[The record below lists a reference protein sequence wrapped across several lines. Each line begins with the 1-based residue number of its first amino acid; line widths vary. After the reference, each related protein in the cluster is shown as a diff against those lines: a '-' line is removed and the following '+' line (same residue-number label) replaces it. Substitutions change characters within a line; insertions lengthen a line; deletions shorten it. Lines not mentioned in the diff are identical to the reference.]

1 MMSEKIISVFGVIFV
16 TSYVAKSFGPTV
28 FGQMAFSTSLFAMVQ
43 TVAIFGTETIL
54 FKRVSKNASKGLRLM
69 TIARTMRMV
78 LLLVTSVPVLIWV
91 WYNMQENFLAFA
103 LASFVASVF
112 VTQDTFSVYNN
123 ARLASRLN
131 TIANAVGM
139 LLSFGISFT
148 VAWLRL
154 NPLWLTLSIVAVTL
168 VPYLIKR
175 HNFYQDHQDQM
186 PPREKRTAYLRYLM
200 YAGLPLAISSIFI
213 SVQVKAAQMFLQ
225 ARHPRATSGCLR
237 RRIPFPPHGFLSRW
251 RSSPP
256 ASLKSS
262 GSGARSLLSWLR
274 GSMAMLWRFH
284 C

>member
-1 MMSEKIISVFGVIFV
+1 MSNAAWMMSEKIISVFGVIFV

-69 TIARTMRMV
+69 TIARTLRMV

-139 LLSFGISFT
+139 LLSFSISFI

-175 HNFYQDHQDQM
+175 RNFYQDHQDQM

-213 SVQVKAAQMFLQ
+213 SVQVKAAQMFLAGTAP
-225 ARHPRATSGCLR
+225 ARDLGLFAAG
-237 RRIPFPPHGFLSRW
+237 IPFPLPGFLSR
-251 RSSPP
+251 
-256 ASLKSS
+256 
-262 GSGARSLLSWLR
+262 
-274 GSMAMLWRFH
+274 
-284 C
+284 